1 MAPPEPV
8 YEIKEDV
15 KPFISLAT
23 DPKATATVNFSRK
36 TGQASQYNAID
47 TKSLADPGSRGRVS
61 RPGPLGEDD
70 YPNNGKVNDQP
81 RRYSESEQGNNVKN
95 GE

>member
-15 KPFISLAT
+15 KPFLSLVT

-36 TGQASQYNAID
+36 TGQANPYSAIETRSIADANLRQKQRVAEDQFEDQRYN
-47 TKSLADPGSRGRVS
+47 
-61 RPGPLGEDD
+61 
-70 YPNNGKVNDQP
+70 KVGNAQG
-81 RRYSESEQGNNVKN
+81 RYSESSE
-95 GE
+95 